1 MPCRAENL
9 VLDAIFA
16 LKSSAISMSS
26 YSPKPMLQSRDFSDS
41 EPHTAPTQ
49 SKTRHRPVQQ
59 ATNGSP
65 HPRVLNPGP
74 LPLGPG
80 IETRHTHRSLKA
92 SDVPRF
98 WLGRSVA
105 RRLLGLAIHRKD
117 GNDIPHR
124 RERYPLLAV
133 RSRTSTAE
141 SFPNQNEQRESHV
154 HPADLVLAAGEVL
167 SVRERR

>member
-1 MPCRAENL
+1 MLGQHEPRKRPHNPQPDAARAQ
-9 VLDAIFA
+9 A
-16 LKSSAISMSS
+16 
-26 YSPKPMLQSRDFSDS
+26 
-41 EPHTAPTQ
+41 
-49 SKTRHRPVQQ
+49 

-80 IETRHTHRSLKA
+80 IETRHANRTQKA
-92 SDVPRF
+92 ADVPRF
-98 WLGRSVA
+98 WLGRSAA
-105 RRLLGLAIHRKD
+105 RRLLGLATNAKAGKD
-117 GNDIPHR
+117 TTR
-124 RERYPLLAV
+124 RTTRLTLLAV